1 MLEVIYGKR
10 GSGKTK
16 TLISTANEAVKNCT
30 GDVVYI
36 DDDNR
41 CILDLNH
48 EIRFMNAKEY
58 DIMSTAGLRGFVCG
72 VLASDYDIKEIYIDG
87 FPKIVG
93 CESADELGETVDKI
107 CEVGKKHNVKITISI
122 SGDKGSEPEF
132 IKEYLKK

>member
-1 MLEVIYGKR
+1 MLEVIYGRR

-16 TLISTANEAVKNCT
+16 TLIEKANTAMKECT

-58 DIMSTAGLRGFVCG
+58 DIMSTTGLRGFVCG
-72 VLASDYDIKEIYIDG
+72 VLASDYDIKEVYIDG

-93 CESADELGETVDKI
+93 CNNADELEETIEKMEKIGE
-107 CEVGKKHNVKITISI
+107 KHNVKIILSI
-122 SGDKGSEPEF
+122 SGEKGEEPDF
-132 IKEYLKK
+132 IKKYLI